1 MLDVQLAIAVQAVV
15 WPLFQQ
21 LPVESAT
28 LIRQKIGAVR
38 CITTK
43 QILLKIWSRINED
56 DVASA
61 FRQCD
66 FFSGQI

>member
-1 MLDVQLAIAVQAVV
+1 MAKKLKAVL

-43 QILLKIWSRINED
+43 QILLKIWSRINEE
-56 DVASA
+56 DVAST